1 MRDESAGRNSSLIPH
16 PSVLVIVLPVSNLC
30 SLLREALESD
40 PRFNDV
46 WVAGE
51 VSNFVRPASGHIY
64 FTLKDGAGQLRCAF
78 FRRENARS
86 RAVLENGRQ
95 IVAHGN
101 VSFYEARGDIQ
112 LYVDFVHEEGT
123 GVLHLEFER
132 LKERLAEEGLFD
144 EGRKRPLPP
153 IPRRVGIVTSPDGA
167 VLHDICRVLGRRWPL
182 VEVVLAPTSVQGD
195 GACDGVCRAIAD
207 LNDVPDIDLIV
218 IARGGGSLEDLWT
231 FNDERVAR
239 AIFASK
245 APVVSAIGHETDF
258 TIADFVADLRAPTP
272 SAAAE
277 MISPDQDEMAT
288 QVARAAAALRMLA
301 EERLRNARAELE
313 WTRDMLH
320 HRRPDVSA
328 QRRLVSEQAKW
339 AREYAVR
346 GLRARL
352 ADMGGRYAQLHT
364 LSPLSTLARGY
375 AVVQH
380 APAGP
385 VVSSARDVSPGNRLR
400 VSVADGEFEAAVLE

>member
-1 MRDESAGRNSSLIPH
+1 M
-16 PSVLVIVLPVSNLC
+16 IVLPVSNLC
-30 SLLREALESD
+30 WMLREALESD

-51 VSNFVRPASGHIY
+51 VSNLSRPASGHIY

-132 LKERLAEEGLFD
+132 LKEQLAEEGLFD
-144 EGRKRPLPP
+144 EARKRPLPAY
-153 IPRRVGIVTSPDGA
+153 PRRIGLVTSPDGA
-167 VLHDICRVLGRRWPL
+167 VLHDICRVLARRWPL
-182 VEVVLAPTSVQGD
+182 AEVVLAPSPVQGD
-195 GACDGVCRAIAD
+195 GAAERVCRAIAD
-207 LNDVPDIDLIV
+207 LGEIPGMELI
-218 IARGGGSLEDLWT
+218 ILARGGGSLEDLWT
-231 FNDERVAR
+231 FNEERVAR

-245 APVVSAIGHETDF
+245 VPVVSAIGHETDY

-277 MISPDQDEMAT
+277 MISPDRTE
-288 QVARAAAALRMLA
+288 VALRVGAAAAALSALA
-301 EERLRNARAELE
+301 RARIGDARAEVE
-313 WTRDMLH
+313 QVRDALVR
-320 HRRPDVSA
+320 RRPDVA
-328 QRRLVSEQAKW
+328 ARRRQVTEQVRW
-339 AREYAVR
+339 AEEYVMR
-346 GLRARL
+346 GLRSRL
-352 ADMGGRYAQLHT
+352 AAIGERYAQLHT
-364 LSPLSTLARGY
+364 LSPLATLARGY
-375 AVVQH
+375 AVVRH

-385 VVSSARDVSPGNRLR
+385 IVTSTADVTAGDR
-400 VSVADGEFEAAVLE
+400 VRIALVDGEFEAGVLE

>member
-1 MRDESAGRNSSLIPH
+1 M
-16 PSVLVIVLPVSNLC
+16 IVLPVSNLC
-30 SLLREALESD
+30 WMLRESLESD
-40 PRFNDV
+40 PRFSDV

-51 VSNFVRPASGHIY
+51 ISNLSRPSSGHMY

-86 RAVLENGRQ
+86 RAVLENGGQ

-123 GVLHLEFER
+123 GVLHLEYER

-144 EGRKRPLPP
+144 EGRKRPLPEF
-153 IPRRVGIVTSPDGA
+153 PRRIGVVTSPDGA
-167 VLHDICRVLGRRWPL
+167 VFHDICHILRRRWPV
-182 VEVVLAPTSVQGD
+182 VEVLLAPTLVQGD
-195 GACDGVCRAIAD
+195 GASDGVCRAIAD
-207 LNDVPDIDLIV
+207 LCDVPDVDVIIV
-218 IARGGGSLEDLWT
+218 ARGGGSLEDLWT

-239 AIFASK
+239 AIFGAK
-245 APVVSAIGHETDF
+245 VPVISAVGHETDY

-277 MISPDQDEMAT
+277 MVVPDIDDIGMRVQGLAGMLAQMTAERLRD
-288 QVARAAAALRMLA
+288 ARADVEWQRDVLQRRCPDVAAPRTAV
-301 EERLRNARAELE
+301 EERLRWATEYAMRGVRAKLAEL
-313 WTRDMLH
+313 
-320 HRRPDVSA
+320 
-328 QRRLVSEQAKW
+328 
-339 AREYAVR
+339 
-346 GLRARL
+346 
-352 ADMGGRYAQLHT
+352 GGRYAQLHA

-380 APAGP
+380 APDGP
-385 VVSSARDVSPGNRLR
+385 VIARAGEVAAGDRLR
-400 VSVADGEFEAAVLE
+400 VSVADGEFEAAVVE